1 MFEDYYQLLGISY
14 QSDSKAIQKAFH
26 KLAKELH
33 PDRNPGNG
41 PAAERFKKITEAYV
55 TLSDPKKKSQYDL
68 KLRYGVYAPPIA
80 KAQRR
85 RHTHLR
91 KPRVSRSFYQ
101 KRQVFSRQARIGGII
116 SIVAIIIV
124 VAVTTVF
131 FTSYNAR
138 FDFQKGLANYH
149 NKRYSS
155 AYFNLKESISPL
167 NPYLAAAHL
176 LMAEICYNQQ
186 NNLTQTRNHLAK
198 AYQAAPSDS
207 INARLLF
214 LEGKIDYRQ
223 GDHEAAY
230 KRFNDATSFLPGL
243 DSATYYMGEMDLFIF
258 NRFDKALIHFQ
269 NLAINNPENH
279 EAYLASAYCLQQ
291 LEQHEK
297 TITEIDRFLLVR
309 ADVGMAYYIKA
320 VSAQALNLRE
330 ISCANY
336 LEADKLGVPAA
347 IDSLNSYCKIF
358 PTP

>member
-1 MFEDYYQLLGISY
+1 MFEDYYRILGISY

-26 KLAKELH
+26 RLAKELH
-33 PDRNPGNG
+33 PDRNPDNG
-41 PAAERFKKITEAYV
+41 PAAEKFKKVTEAYV

-68 KLRYGVYAPPIA
+68 KLRYGAYSSLVT
-80 KAQRR
+80 KAQRGRYTHR
-85 RHTHLR
+85 RR
-91 KPRVSRSFYQ
+91 PPVSRSFYQ
-101 KRQVFSRQARIGGII
+101 KHRGFSRQARIGGII

-124 VAVTTVF
+124 VAGTTVF
-131 FTSYNAR
+131 LTSYNAR

-176 LMAEICYNQQ
+176 LMAEICFNQQ
-186 NNLTQTRNHLAK
+186 NDLALTRNHLIK

-207 INARLLF
+207 INARLLY
-214 LEGKIDYRQ
+214 LEGKVDYRQ
-223 GDHEAAY
+223 GNHEIAYQKFKDAA
-230 KRFNDATSFLPGL
+230 SFLPGL
-243 DSATYYMGEMDLFIF
+243 DSATYHMGEMDLFVF
-258 NRFDKALIHFQ
+258 ARFDRALIHFQ
-269 NLAINNPENH
+269 TLVTNNPENH
-279 EAYLASAYCLQQ
+279 EAYLASAYCHQQ

-297 TITEIDRFLLVR
+297 AITQIDRFLLFR
-309 ADVGMAYYIKA
+309 TDVGMAYFIKA

-347 IDSLNSYCKIF
+347 IDSLNSYCRTF
-358 PTP
+358 PVR